1 LENSL
6 NDSWRTFILTD
17 PVLIVDDEPQLR
29 SLLGKVLC
37 RQGFQTVEAGDG
49 DSALG
54 MAKGLDGKLLVL
66 VTDIDMPGTMNGVEL
81 AKLVRSAFPAIPVVF
96 ISALPFS
103 CIVLEEAAPGCMF
116 VQKPFDSKTLISA
129 IQTLTCSDS
138 PS

>member
-1 LENSL
+1 
-6 NDSWRTFILTD
+6 
-17 PVLIVDDEPQLR
+17 
-29 SLLGKVLC
+29 LGKVLC

-96 ISALPFS
+96 ISVLPVS
-103 CIVLEEAAPGCMF
+103 CTELETLGPDCVF
-116 VQKPFDSKTLISA
+116 LQKPFDSKTLVGT
-129 IQTLTCSDS
+129 IQALTCSS
-138 PS
+138 SSYAL